1 MSLTDQEI
9 EELRK
14 QLRSELEAEH
24 EERESRA
31 ERKSDRRKNRTIS
44 RHSGRNREEEMLK
57 AEIRSEFYEQHG
69 YEEKL
74 DPTGRRFYLS
84 PGEIKNKQRKRR
96 GKNKKSRSAQK
107 DLNQWYVYLFV
118 AGMGIIAALA
128 LVKSI

>member
-14 QLRSELEAEH
+14 QFRAELESEH
-24 EERESRA
+24 KQREQRA
-31 ERKSDRRKNRTIS
+31 ERKADRRKHRENKR
-44 RHSGRNREEEMLK
+44 SGRNREAEIIK
-57 AEIRSEFYEQHG
+57 AEVRSQFYEEHG

-96 GKNKKSRSAQK
+96 GKNKKSRNSQK
-107 DLNQWYVYLFV
+107 DINQWYVYLIV
-118 AGMGIIAALA
+118 AGMGILAALI
-128 LVKSI
+128 LVKSM